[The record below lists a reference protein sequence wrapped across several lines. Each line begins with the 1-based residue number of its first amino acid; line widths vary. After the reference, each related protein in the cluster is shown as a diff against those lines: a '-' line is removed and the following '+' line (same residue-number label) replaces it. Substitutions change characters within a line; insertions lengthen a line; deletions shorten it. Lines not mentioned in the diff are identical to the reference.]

1 MMSKEG
7 RLFSYSRCLSMKD
20 ARRRDCCVDLLV
32 VWKRFGP
39 RLPDGAILER
49 CFCPLPSYSV
59 SAYLVP
65 SRPSSSRPNL
75 GSGVDRFDRTPESLG
90 HGWLDGTSLVGH
102 DQVLVISRRAVFHD
116 SLISYTSLRC
126 FSATG
131 RGS

>member
-1 MMSKEG
+1 MPRDEKTLG
-7 RLFSYSRCLSMKD
+7 
-20 ARRRDCCVDLLV
+20 RRDCCVELV
-32 VWKRFGP
+32 GCMEAFWAP
-39 RLPDGAILER
+39 PTYDGAILER

-75 GSGVDRFDRTPESLG
+75 GSGVDRFDRTHESLG

-116 SLISYTSLRC
+116 SLI
-126 FSATG
+126 
-131 RGS
+131 